1 MKLSGSN
8 ILITG
13 GYGFIGANLVNRLSQ
28 LSDTRIR
35 LVDNMD
41 REQQYSIANN
51 NANVETIIGD
61 LRDPNL
67 CNEVC
72 KGIDIIF
79 HLASKAGSMEYYK
92 KNAFEV
98 FSHNVMIDNL
108 LISAAIE
115 NKVNF
120 FGYVSS
126 AFVYPI
132 ELMSQIDSP
141 PILES
146 QDLPANPAISYGWAK
161 FMGERSLQYALKNN
175 QKMKGAIYR
184 LANVYGPGQS
194 IDLDRG
200 SIIPVLIRRALEY
213 PKLAPYK
220 IYGEGIETRSYCH
233 INDVLEAICIS
244 VDIKDS
250 DQLIGPVNIGGEHRI
265 SMKDLANLIIEISG
279 KEIILSHQEA
289 LPPTTLSQSLNCNKA
304 QDLLNGWSPKISLK
318 SGLQSMYNY
327 IEKKIKSEKMT
338 ENV

>member
-41 REQQYSIANN
+41 RKQQYSIANN

-184 LANVYGPGQS
+184 LANVYGPG
-194 IDLDRG
+194 
-200 SIIPVLIRRALEY
+200 PVSYTHLRAH
-213 PKLAPYK
+213 
-220 IYGEGIETRSYCH
+220 ET
-233 INDVLEAICIS
+233 
-244 VDIKDS
+244 
-250 DQLIGPVNIGGEHRI
+250 
-265 SMKDLANLIIEISG
+265 
-279 KEIILSHQEA
+279 
-289 LPPTTLSQSLNCNKA
+289 
-304 QDLLNGWSPKISLK
+304 
-318 SGLQSMYNY
+318 
-327 IEKKIKSEKMT
+327 
-338 ENV
+338 

>member
-41 REQQYSIANN
+41 RKQQYSIANN

-175 QKMKGAIYR
+175 QK
-184 LANVYGPGQS
+184 
-194 IDLDRG
+194 
-200 SIIPVLIRRALEY
+200 LI
-213 PKLAPYK
+213 K
-220 IYGEGIETRSYCH
+220 
-233 INDVLEAICIS
+233 
-244 VDIKDS
+244 
-250 DQLIGPVNIGGEHRI
+250 
-265 SMKDLANLIIEISG
+265 
-279 KEIILSHQEA
+279 
-289 LPPTTLSQSLNCNKA
+289 
-304 QDLLNGWSPKISLK
+304 
-318 SGLQSMYNY
+318 
-327 IEKKIKSEKMT
+327 
-338 ENV
+338 

>member
-1 MKLSGSN
+1 
-8 ILITG
+8 
-13 GYGFIGANLVNRLSQ
+13 
-28 LSDTRIR
+28 
-35 LVDNMD
+35 
-41 REQQYSIANN
+41 
-51 NANVETIIGD
+51 
-61 LRDPNL
+61 
-67 CNEVC
+67 
-72 KGIDIIF
+72 
-79 HLASKAGSMEYYK
+79 MEYYK

-213 PKLAPYK
+213 PKLASYK

-233 INDVLEAICIS
+233 INDVLEIGRSSCRES
-244 VDIKDS
+244 V
-250 DQLIGPVNIGGEHRI
+250 
-265 SMKDLANLIIEISG
+265 
-279 KEIILSHQEA
+279 
-289 LPPTTLSQSLNCNKA
+289 
-304 QDLLNGWSPKISLK
+304 
-318 SGLQSMYNY
+318 
-327 IEKKIKSEKMT
+327 
-338 ENV
+338 